1 MWKRLA
7 LVLVLLALPA
17 PLWAAT
23 CSTSWDVAKTWA
35 NAEVLTHTDLN
46 AEFTNTNTLGVN
58 CASVMSDHKHT
69 GTRTTQMD
77 AHASLTATSIH
88 ASLIVTDT
96 AAHGLSLVV
105 QGDGTADWSAAT
117 MDKVSIAFIVNGG
130 TSVITPGVKGFL
142 EVPFD
147 CNIDQA
153 TVLANQ
159 SGDLVVD
166 VWKDT
171 FANFPPTNA
180 DTITGGSEPTI
191 SSAQSSQDSTLSGWT
206 TGILAGDIVGFN
218 VDSILNV
225 HRATISLRCAR

>member
-1 MWKRLA
+1 
-7 LVLVLLALPA
+7 
-17 PLWAAT
+17 
-23 CSTSWDVAKTWA
+23 
-35 NAEVLTHTDLN
+35 
-46 AEFTNTNTLGVN
+46 
-58 CASVMSDHKHT
+58 
-69 GTRTTQMD
+69 RTTQMD

-96 AAHGLSLVV
+96 AVKGRALVVQGDGTADWALTDAHAALTTTSLTSALITTGSAAHGLSLVV

>member
-7 LVLVLLALPA
+7 LVLLLLALPA
-17 PLWAAT
+17 SAQAAT
-23 CSTSWDVAKTWA
+23 CSTSWDVAKSWA

-46 AEFTNTNTLGVN
+46 AEFNNTNTLGAN

-117 MDKVSIAFIVNGG
+117 KDKVSIAFIIDGG
-130 TSVITPGVKGFL
+130 TTVITPGVKGFL

-147 CNIDQA
+147 CNIDQF
-153 TVLANQ
+153 TVMANQ
-159 SGDLVVD
+159 SGTLVTD
-166 VWKDT
+166 IFKDA
-171 FANFPPTNA
+171 FANFPPTVA
-180 DTITGGSEPTI
+180 DSIVGNNGPALVSQ
-191 SSAQSSQDSTLSGWT
+191 QSHQDSVLSSWT
-206 TGILAGDIVGFN
+206 TGITAGDIVGFN

>member
-7 LVLVLLALPA
+7 LVLLLLALPA
-17 PLWAAT
+17 SVQAAT

-46 AEFTNTNTLGVN
+46 AEFQNTNTLGVD

-77 AHASLTATSIH
+77 AHASLTTTSIT
-88 ASLIVTDT
+88 AGLITTGT

-105 QGDGTADWSAAT
+105 QGDGTADWSVAT
-117 MDKVSIAFIVNGG
+117 MDKVAIAFVINGG
-130 TSVITPGVKGFL
+130 TTVITPGVKGFL

-171 FANFPPTNA
+171 FANFPPTDA
-180 DTITGGSEPTI
+180 DSITGGSEPTI

-206 TGILAGDIVGFN
+206 TGITAGDIVGFN